1 MAFQPKL
8 FEDPP
13 KPPLEERVKEALL
26 ELVPRGE
33 AREWAEEVR
42 RRALE
47 RERPFLQAALPLLK
61 EALASGKEV
70 DPRRVETSSRRRGSL
85 GGPGPGPSGRR
96 PPWSSPPTWTR

>member
-33 AREWAEEVR
+33 ARE
-42 RRALE
+42 
-47 RERPFLQAALPLLK
+47 
-61 EALASGKEV
+61 
-70 DPRRVETSSRRRGSL
+70 
-85 GGPGPGPSGRR
+85 
-96 PPWSSPPTWTR
+96 